1 MKKIDITFIVL
12 VLCCL
17 IIPIIRFRPNETVS
31 QVENRNLAAKPS
43 ILVEGKINNNF
54 FSDLSSYLQDHF
66 GGRNFLINSSNYIE
80 NDIFKRKNINNNKAL
95 EGKNGWFFYI
105 KPSDGANFVDFQK
118 KNLLNDEEFE
128 NLKTNISETVKW
140 CDENKIKY
148 LFVVCPNKHSVYSEY
163 YPFLRPEGITR
174 ADQISQIF
182 SDLNVPY
189 VFSRDY
195 MISKKTEIDLPLYYE
210 TDTHWNSLGAYT
222 SFKEILVEIQN
233 QFPNVEFP
241 KIDYEISVS
250 YSETAGD
257 ILPML
262 GINKAR
268 CTEISLSPKNGDNS
282 DYYDSIKNEDGIVMK
297 TFGKNQSL
305 PKAVVFHDSFI
316 VSLIQYLS
324 PLFSEAE
331 YNWGQFREEDKE
343 YILQNKPDIIIF
355 ESVERYSASIVGK

>member
-1 MKKIDITFIVL
+1 M
-12 VLCCL
+12 
-17 IIPIIRFRPNETVS
+17 
-31 QVENRNLAAKPS
+31 
-43 ILVEGKINNNF
+43 
-54 FSDLSSYLQDHF
+54 
-66 GGRNFLINSSNYIE
+66 
-80 NDIFKRKNINNNKAL
+80 
-95 EGKNGWFFYI
+95 
-105 KPSDGANFVDFQK
+105 
-118 KNLLNDEEFE
+118 NDEEFE

-268 CTEISLSPKNGDNS
+268 CTEITLSPKNGDNS

>member
-1 MKKIDITFIVL
+1 MKKIDITFIVV

-43 ILVEGKINNNF
+43 ILVEGKINNYF

-80 NDIFKRKNINNNKAL
+80 NDIFKRKKINNNKAL

-118 KNLLNDEEFE
+118 KNLLNNEEFE

-210 TDTHWNSLGAYT
+210 TDTHWNSLGA
-222 SFKEILVEIQN
+222 
-233 QFPNVEFP
+233 
-241 KIDYEISVS
+241 
-250 YSETAGD
+250 
-257 ILPML
+257 
-262 GINKAR
+262 
-268 CTEISLSPKNGDNS
+268 
-282 DYYDSIKNEDGIVMK
+282 
-297 TFGKNQSL
+297 
-305 PKAVVFHDSFI
+305 
-316 VSLIQYLS
+316 
-324 PLFSEAE
+324 
-331 YNWGQFREEDKE
+331 
-343 YILQNKPDIIIF
+343 
-355 ESVERYSASIVGK
+355 